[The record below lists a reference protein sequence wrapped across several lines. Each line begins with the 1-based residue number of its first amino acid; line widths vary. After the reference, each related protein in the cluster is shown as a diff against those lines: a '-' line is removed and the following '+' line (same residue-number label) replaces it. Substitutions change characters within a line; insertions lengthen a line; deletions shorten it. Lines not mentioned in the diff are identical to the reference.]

1 MFTYPFSMLPNGVS
15 VTQPPSRKSILSTQ
29 RLALFR
35 SMKNGM
41 IMSCNPR
48 HTSFCIRLEFD
59 RRINAYTNR
68 PFAFHFTDQQ
78 YTVYPT
84 YIACLTDGTCLHY
97 QLTTREQRYDPE
109 VRSLLRRCRICF
121 ADVGLV
127 LKQVD
132 VDFDCPT
139 LRRLYHE
146 ATLGSASQIPA
157 IQQLLKEQPHG
168 RATLHYLLHQGMQ
181 KNDVAYGLF
190 HGYLAADLVRP
201 LTADTEIATARAMPP
216 HLPIGSP
223 ASDAPLLSSAA

>member
-15 VTQPPSRKSILSTQ
+15 VTQPPSWKSILSTP
-29 RLALFR
+29 RLAHFR
-35 SMKNGM
+35 SMKNGL

-48 HTSFCIRLEFD
+48 HASFCIRLECD
-59 RRINAYTNR
+59 WRINAYTNR
-68 PFAFHFTDQQ
+68 PFAFHFTDQH

-84 YIACLTDGTCLHY
+84 YVACLTDGTCLHY

-109 VRSLLRRCRICF
+109 IRSLLRQCRVCF
-121 ADVGLV
+121 ADVGLT

-132 VDFDCPT
+132 VGLDCPS

-168 RATLHYLLHQGMQ
+168 RATLDYLLHQGMQ
-181 KNDVAYGLF
+181 KYDVAYGLF
-190 HGYLAADLVRP
+190 HHFLAADLTRP
-201 LTADTEIATARAMPP
+201 LTAETEIATAKAMPP
-216 HLPIGSP
+216 HLPTGSP

>member
-15 VTQPPSRKSILSTQ
+15 VTQPPSRKSYLSTP
-29 RLALFR
+29 RLEHFR
-35 SMKNGM
+35 SMKNGL

-48 HTSFCIRLEFD
+48 HASFCIRLEFD
-59 RRINAYTNR
+59 WRVNAYTNR
-68 PFAFHFTDQQ
+68 PFAFHFTDQHC
-78 YTVYPT
+78 TVYPT

-109 VRSLLRRCRICF
+109 VRSLLRQCRICF
-121 ADVGLV
+121 AEVGLA

-132 VDFDCPT
+132 VGLDCSP

-168 RATLHYLLHQGMQ
+168 RATLDYLLHQGMQ

-190 HGYLAADLVRP
+190 HHFLAADLTQP
-201 LTADTEIATARAMPP
+201 LTADTVIATAKTMPP
-216 HLPIGSP
+216 HLPTGSP
-223 ASDAPLLSSAA
+223 ASDDPLLSSAA